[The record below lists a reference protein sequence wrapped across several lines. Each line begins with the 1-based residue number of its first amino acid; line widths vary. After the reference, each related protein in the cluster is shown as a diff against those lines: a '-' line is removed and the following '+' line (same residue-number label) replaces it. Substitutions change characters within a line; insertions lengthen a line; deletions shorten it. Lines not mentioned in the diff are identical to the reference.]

1 MVPERPD
8 HESREQECQP
18 PSQSPHSAAQI
29 VRQALDCREAV
40 RGAMV
45 KNQELYRQQSSYGAN
60 MNSSADPETLFF
72 HHSVELCHL
81 LAEALALSIHVLV

>member
-1 MVPERPD
+1 MNHGNKSANPKLVD
-8 HESREQECQP
+8 